1 MKICSDV
8 DGVILDYIQGFIDF
22 TIKEKIY
29 YEHDPNLYG
38 VIRNFP
44 NKEEIYERF
53 LSGNYLSNL
62 NYYDHSLKI
71 LNLLAQKHELYLVSA
86 LDPTQQKEREKNL
99 NALNYISLQCVG
111 ESLKE
116 QIILEE
122 IKPDIMLEDRPK
134 LIKTFSNNGISVI
147 FPEWHNYT
155 KGMERYAIPFSNWL
169 EIPKLLKSI

>member
-22 TIKEKIY
+22 TVKEKIN

-38 VIRNFP
+38 VISNFP

-53 LSGNYLSNL
+53 NSGNYLSKL

-71 LNLLAQKHELYLVSA
+71 LNSLAQKHELHLVSA
-86 LDPTQQKEREKNL
+86 LAPALQREREKNL
-99 NALNYISLQCVG
+99 TELNYISLQCVG
-111 ESLKE
+111 DSLKE

-122 IKPDIMLEDRPK
+122 IKPDIMIEDRPE
-134 LIKTFSNNGISVI
+134 LIKTFYNKGISVI
-147 FPEWHNYT
+147 YPEWHNYT
-155 KGMERYAIPFSNWL
+155 KGMDRYAIPFSNWL
-169 EIPKLLKSI
+169 EIPKLLNSI